1 MFPLYK
7 NRHKSYLCK
16 ITFIG
21 HSNVEHKYGVRKVIG
36 EKTEGELPTK
46 VLHEWDFWRD
56 ETILHG
62 TLSGDT

>member
-16 ITFIG
+16 ITFIW
-21 HSNVEHKYGVRKVIG
+21 HSNVEHKDEVKKVIG
-36 EKTEGELPTK
+36 EKNRGRVTYKSTSWG
-46 VLHEWDFWRD
+46 DFWRD